1 MDTNPN
7 LKLDISG
14 SIFNDGSYYLK
25 DEEYCRYIDERINIK
40 LAEGM
45 KKVAALVLTKFDSLL
60 KDKIELLVKQEVLDT
75 SSKLEAKI
83 NQLEELLKE

>member
-14 SIFNDGSYYLK
+14 SIFNDGSYFHK

-40 LAEGM
+40 LSEGM
-45 KKVAALVLTKFDSLL
+45 KKVAALVLTKFDLLL
-60 KDKIELLVKQEVLDT
+60 KDKIELLVK
-75 SSKLEAKI
+75 
-83 NQLEELLKE
+83 